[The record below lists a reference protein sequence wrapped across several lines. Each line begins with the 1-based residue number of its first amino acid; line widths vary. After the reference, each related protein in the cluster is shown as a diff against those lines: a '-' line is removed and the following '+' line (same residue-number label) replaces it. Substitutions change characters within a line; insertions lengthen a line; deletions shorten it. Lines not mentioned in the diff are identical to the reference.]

1 MAPEKRY
8 SFRDRNNSAPV
19 RSLTDFFRDEMELE
33 KTAADSSGSAP
44 PPAAPQNP
52 IAGGPPAAG
61 APGGMDPS
69 AMGGMVPPGPGVP
82 PMGSNNLRQGG
93 MPTTCI
99 ICTSSC
105 RYAQNE
111 KGVCSLNKID
121 LTQVRDG
128 IFQCLNFEDVGSQPQ
143 VIPPA
148 DMSEGAPGIEQQQGT
163 GGSSMSGQLPSEAVA
178 GAPPV
183 LTSSEME
190 RTGPSGKA
198 GAEPTAN
205 GEEKSKA
212 LAAKGGKEKSGENK
226 KSGESKKPVEAKG
239 KSKEEKAGPIEK
251 KKSGHVSISAGV
263 GLGRHANTKDQG
275 DIL

>member
-1 MAPEKRY
+1 
-8 SFRDRNNSAPV
+8 
-19 RSLTDFFRDEMELE
+19 
-33 KTAADSSGSAP
+33 
-44 PPAAPQNP
+44 
-52 IAGGPPAAG
+52 
-61 APGGMDPS
+61 
-69 AMGGMVPPGPGVP
+69 
-82 PMGSNNLRQGG
+82 
-93 MPTTCI
+93 
-99 ICTSSC
+99 
-105 RYAQNE
+105 
-111 KGVCSLNKID
+111 LNKID

-198 GAEPTAN
+198 GAEPTVN
-205 GEEKSKA
+205 GEQKSKKPGET
-212 LAAKGGKEKSGENK
+212 KGGKKPEGKPGENK
-226 KSGESKKPVEAKG
+226 KSVETKG
-239 KSKEEKAGPIEK
+239 KNKEEKAGPIEK